1 MNPYYI
7 ALWIMFFVACV
18 GMYCA
23 FRWGYEMACRDHL
36 DMIGKGQIIVNEAVM
51 TADLK
56 REMNAEQYNRV
67 MKSIN
72 QGTRI
77 NPVPMPSPGRGQ
89 AKESK
94 Q

>member
-18 GMYCA
+18 GMYAA
-23 FRWGYEMACRDHL
+23 FRWGYEMACQHHL
-36 DMIGKGQIIVNEAVM
+36 DMVGKGQI
-51 TADLK
+51 
-56 REMNAEQYNRV
+56 
-67 MKSIN
+67 SIN
-72 QGTRI
+72 A
-77 NPVPMPSPGRGQ
+77 VPMPSPGRGR